1 MLNKS
6 DNEMEN
12 PPQPAL
18 ESHHSNNSR
27 SQSLRSLVMILAVV
41 GVLIFAAYR
50 DKERIETFIQKSGWV
65 GMLAGIGI
73 YGLLGA
79 SPIPSEPLTIF
90 LSSVI
95 GPFQATI
102 ITGLGNLLA
111 ATVEYM
117 IGMHVGNVASFDQR
131 KEKLPLGLGKM
142 PVSSLP
148 FLLLARMIPGY
159 GAKFV
164 SLICGIYRVP
174 LLRYVWTTGIT
185 TLIGAAMFAYGG
197 FGILQLGKW
206 R

>member
-1 MLNKS
+1 MLNKPN
-6 DNEMEN
+6 DEPEN
-12 PPQPAL
+12 PHQPVPEL
-18 ESHHSNNSR
+18 HDSSNSR
-27 SQSLRSLVMILAVV
+27 SQSLRNLVMILAVA

-50 DKERIETFIQKSGWV
+50 DMKNIEAFIQKSGWV

-117 IGMHVGNVASFDQR
+117 IGMHVGNAASFDQR
-131 KEKLPLGLGKM
+131 KEKLPLGLGKV
-142 PVSSLP
+142 PVNSLP
-148 FLLLARMIPGY
+148 FLLLARIIPGY

-197 FGILQLGKW
+197 FGILQLGK
-206 R
+206 

>member
-6 DNEMEN
+6 NDEPEN
-12 PPQPAL
+12 LSQSAL
-18 ESHHSNNSR
+18 ESNTTSKAR
-27 SQSLRSLVMILAVV
+27 SQSLRNLVVILAVS
-41 GVLIFAAYR
+41 GVLIFITYR
-50 DKERIETFIQKSGWV
+50 YMERIEIFIQNSGWV

-79 SPIPSEPLTIF
+79 SPIPSEPLTVF
-90 LSSVI
+90 LSTVI

-131 KEKLPLGLGKM
+131 KEKLPLGLGKL
-142 PVSSLP
+142 PVDSIP

-164 SLICGIYRVP
+164 SLICGIYRVQ
-174 LLRYVWTTGIT
+174 LFRYVWTTGIT
-185 TLIGAAMFAYGG
+185 TFIGAAVFAYGG
-197 FGILQLGKW
+197 FGILQLGK
-206 R
+206 

>member
-1 MLNKS
+1 MENKS
-6 DNEMEN
+6 DNETVN
-12 PPQPAL
+12 IPQSDL
-18 ESHHSNNSR
+18 ESHNSSNSR
-27 SQSLRSLVMILAVV
+27 SQSLRSLVMILAVA
-41 GVLIFAAYR
+41 GVLIFVAYR
-50 DKERIETFIQKSGWV
+50 DMKNIEVFIQKSGWV
-65 GMLAGIGI
+65 GMLVGIGI
-73 YGLLGA
+73 YGLMGA
-79 SPIPSEPLTIF
+79 SPIPSEPLTVF

-117 IGMHVGNVASFDQR
+117 IGMHVGNAASFDQR
-131 KEKLPLGLGKM
+131 KEKLPFGLGKM
-142 PVSSLP
+142 PVDSVP

-185 TLIGAAMFAYGG
+185 TIIGAAVFAYGG
-197 FGILQLGKW
+197 FGILQLGK
-206 R
+206 

>member
-6 DNEMEN
+6 DNETVN

-18 ESHHSNNSR
+18 ESQNQGNSP
-27 SQSLRSLVMILAVV
+27 SQSLSNLVIILAVA
-41 GVLIFAAYR
+41 GVLIFVAYR
-50 DKERIETFIQKSGWV
+50 DMEIIEAFIQKSGWV

-79 SPIPSEPLTIF
+79 SPIPSEPLTVF

-111 ATVEYM
+111 ATVEYL
-117 IGMHVGNVASFDQR
+117 IGMHVGNAASFDQR
-131 KEKLPLGLGKM
+131 REKLPFGLGKM
-142 PVSSLP
+142 PVDSVP

-185 TLIGAAMFAYGG
+185 TFIGAAMFAYGG
-197 FGILQLGKW
+197 FGILQLGK
-206 R
+206 